1 MNRLPLLLLSFLI
14 CVAAAASDST
24 ISKQQAQAM
33 LKQLAEAL
41 SGDNGTDLVRN
52 KTGMDIG
59 LHAHLESDT
68 LHFYVTYDD
77 IDPVSSE
84 MAKVIFASK
93 RTPSE
98 KSNAE
103 MMAKILEAAE
113 CVVSYHYVY
122 SGNQT
127 TTLTLTGDEIIRL
140 KNQPLEQL
148 GFNRQQLIDELVGC
162 FNQGFSEELQSDE
175 TLLGGGARLN
185 GKFITLAYKFA
196 TSQSFLSD
204 ETATG
209 AKQMLLNSLISEFGP
224 SANTLLTQTAQ
235 TGDFLGL
242 KGLKFDYSDVTGRQ
256 KVFVVSWQELTKA
269 LDEFDAQS
277 FPREVTEASLEAIDT
292 QMSINFADEEIPWT
306 QTHLLTTDTLT
317 IIITC
322 NQSETEFDEYF
333 DIFTP
338 DFMLDLYAEP
348 LKIALE
354 DVPEVTS
361 VFIIPRINCEDMI
374 RVTLTRDAIFNYV
387 PVENGDAPYMDEDG
401 HIHT

>member
-1 MNRLPLLLLSFLI
+1 M
-14 CVAAAASDST
+14 
-24 ISKQQAQAM
+24 
-33 LKQLAEAL
+33 
-41 SGDNGTDLVRN
+41 
-52 KTGMDIG
+52 
-59 LHAHLESDT
+59 
-68 LHFYVTYDD
+68 
-77 IDPVSSE
+77 
-84 MAKVIFASK
+84 
-93 RTPSE
+93 
-98 KSNAE
+98 
-103 MMAKILEAAE
+103 
-113 CVVSYHYVY
+113 
-122 SGNQT
+122 
-127 TTLTLTGDEIIRL
+127 
-140 KNQPLEQL
+140 EQL

-361 VFIIPRINCEDMI
+361 VFIIPRINGEDMI